1 MTQICLMNNWGKP
14 FWMKVE
20 NGFAVLSGVTVVT
33 VTLLSPR
40 EYPSDILVSDLRS
53 LYPSS

>member
-1 MTQICLMNNWGKP
+1 
-14 FWMKVE
+14 MKVE

-33 VTLLSPR
+33 VTPLSPR
-40 EYPSDILVSDLRS
+40 EYPLDILASDRRS